1 MIYNSIGLIFIISAF
16 ILLIY
21 SYLVMP
27 RCYLKP
33 KKYNN
38 KKRYCILIPARYE
51 SKVINNLLLSIT
63 KQTTKINPKDIYI
76 IVESIKDKTVDIAK
90 QYNMNIILRENLSL
104 KRKGYALNDA
114 VTYILKKQ
122 IHYDAYF
129 IFDADNILDKDFIK
143 NMEKSIN
150 EGYDIGIGYRN
161 TKNSNTLVSASS
173 ALTFSMINTML
184 NERKNKYHNNLTIS
198 GTGYY
203 IKGSIIEEWNS
214 FPFHSLTEDYE
225 LTLYAILHNLTTTYN
240 KKAIF
245 YDEQPDNFNISLKQR
260 TRWVK
265 GYFEARKKYINKIS
279 KSETKNDPNFASK
292 VNAFLGVTPYIYII
306 IGLLIILFNILI
318 TKGITTFLCYLTIF
332 LLLIYTVLVLF
343 TILMLKKEKNN
354 LNISKSMKIK
364 VIFYNPI
371 FMLSYIICLLRTIFI
386 KDIKWD
392 KIDHNK
398 GLSRN

>member
-225 LTLYAILHNLTTTYN
+225 LTLYAILNNLTTTYN

-245 YDEQPDNFNISLKQR
+245 YDEQPDNFNVSLKQR

-306 IGLLIILFNILI
+306 IGLLIILVNILI

-332 LLLIYTVLVLF
+332 LLLIYILLALF
-343 TILMLKKEKNN
+343 TIIMLKKEKNS

-371 FMLSYIICLLRTIFI
+371 FMFSYIICLLRSIFI
-386 KDIKWD
+386 KDVKWD
-392 KIDHNK
+392 RIDHNK
-398 GLSRN
+398 N

>member
-1 MIYNSIGLIFIISAF
+1 
-16 ILLIY
+16 
-21 SYLVMP
+21 MP
-27 RCYLKP
+27 RCHLKP
-33 KKYNN
+33 QKYNN

-203 IKGSIIEEWNS
+203 IKGSIVEDWNS

-225 LTLYAILHNLTTTYN
+225 LTLYGILHNLTTTYN

-245 YDEQPDNFNISLKQR
+245 YDEQPDNFNVSLKQR

-279 KSETKNDPNFASK
+279 KSEIKNDPNFASK

-306 IGLLIILFNILI
+306 IGLLIILVNILI
-318 TKGITTFLCYLTIF
+318 TKGITSFLSYLTIF
-332 LLLIYTVLVLF
+332 LLLIYILLALF
-343 TILMLKKEKNN
+343 TIIMLKKEKNS

-371 FMLSYIICLLRTIFI
+371 FMFSYIICLLRSIFI
-386 KDIKWD
+386 KDVKWD
-392 KIDHNK
+392 RIEHNK
-398 GLSRN
+398 N

>member
-1 MIYNSIGLIFIISAF
+1 MIYNSIGLIFIINAF

-203 IKGSIIEEWNS
+203 IKGSIVEEWNS

-225 LTLYAILHNLTTTYN
+225 LTLYAILNNLTTTYN

-245 YDEQPDNFNISLKQR
+245 YDEQPDNFNVSLKQR

-306 IGLLIILFNILI
+306 IGLLIILVNILI

-332 LLLIYTVLVLF
+332 LLLIYTVLSIF
-343 TILMLKKEKNN
+343 TILMLKKEKNS

-398 GLSRN
+398 N

>member
-90 QYNMNIILRENLSL
+90 QYNMNIILRENPSL

-129 IFDADNILDKDFIK
+129 IFDADNILDKNFIK

-203 IKGSIIEEWNS
+203 IKGSIVEDWNS

-225 LTLYAILHNLTTTYN
+225 LTLYAILNNLTTTYN

-279 KSETKNDPNFASK
+279 KSEIKNDPNFASK

-306 IGLLIILFNILI
+306 IGLLIILVNMLI
-318 TKGITTFLCYLTIF
+318 TKGITSFLSYLTIF
-332 LLLIYTVLVLF
+332 LLLIYLVLSIF
-343 TILMLKKEKNN
+343 TIIMLKKEKNS

-371 FMLSYIICLLRTIFI
+371 FMFSYIICLLRTIFI

-398 GLSRN
+398 N

>member
-63 KQTTKINPKDIYI
+63 KQTTKINPKDIHI

-203 IKGSIIEEWNS
+203 IKGSIVEDWNS

-225 LTLYAILHNLTTTYN
+225 LTLYAILNNLTTTYN

-245 YDEQPDNFNISLKQR
+245 YDEQPDNFNVSLKQR

-265 GYFEARKKYINKIS
+265 GYFEVRKKYINKIS

-306 IGLLIILFNILI
+306 IGLLIILVNILI

-332 LLLIYTVLVLF
+332 LLLIYTVLSIF
-343 TILMLKKEKNN
+343 TIIMLKKEKNS

-371 FMLSYIICLLRTIFI
+371 FMFSYIICLLRTIFI

-392 KIDHNK
+392 KIDHDKN
-398 GLSRN
+398 

>member
-150 EGYDIGIGYRN
+150 KGYDIGIGYRN

-306 IGLLIILFNILI
+306 IGLLIILVNILI

-343 TILMLKKEKNN
+343 TIIMLKKEKNS

-371 FMLSYIICLLRTIFI
+371 FMFSYIICLLRTIFI

-398 GLSRN
+398 N

>member
-225 LTLYAILHNLTTTYN
+225 LTLYAILNNLTTTYN

-245 YDEQPDNFNISLKQR
+245 YDEQPDNFNVSLKQR

-265 GYFEARKKYINKIS
+265 GYFEVRKKYINKIS

-306 IGLLIILFNILI
+306 IGLLIILVNILI

-343 TILMLKKEKNN
+343 TIIMLKKEKNS

-371 FMLSYIICLLRTIFI
+371 FMFSYIICLLRTIFI

-398 GLSRN
+398 N

>member
-90 QYNMNIILRENLSL
+90 QYNMNIILRENLSR

-225 LTLYAILHNLTTTYN
+225 LTLYAILNNLTTTYN

-245 YDEQPDNFNISLKQR
+245 YDEQPDNFNVSLKQR

-265 GYFEARKKYINKIS
+265 GYFEVRKKYINKIS

-306 IGLLIILFNILI
+306 IGLLIILVNILI

-332 LLLIYTVLVLF
+332 LLLIYTVLSIF
-343 TILMLKKEKNN
+343 TIIMLKKEKNS

-371 FMLSYIICLLRTIFI
+371 FMFSYIICLLRTIFI

-398 GLSRN
+398 N

>member
-150 EGYDIGIGYRN
+150 EGYDLGIGYRN

-225 LTLYAILHNLTTTYN
+225 LTLYAILNNLTTTYN

-245 YDEQPDNFNISLKQR
+245 YDEQPDNFNVSLKQR

-279 KSETKNDPNFASK
+279 KSEIKNDPNFASK

-306 IGLLIILFNILI
+306 IGLLIILVNMLI
-318 TKGITTFLCYLTIF
+318 TKGITSFLSYLTIF
-332 LLLIYTVLVLF
+332 LLLIYLVLSIF
-343 TILMLKKEKNN
+343 TIIMLKKEKNS
-354 LNISKSMKIK
+354 LTISKSMKIK

-398 GLSRN
+398 N

>member
-76 IVESIKDKTVDIAK
+76 IVESIKDKTIDIAK

-203 IKGSIIEEWNS
+203 IKGSIVEEWNS

-225 LTLYAILHNLTTTYN
+225 LTLYAILNNLTTTYN
-240 KKAIF
+240 KKATF

-279 KSETKNDPNFASK
+279 KSEIKNDPNFASK

-306 IGLLIILFNILI
+306 IGLLIILVNILI
-318 TKGITTFLCYLTIF
+318 TKGITSFLCYLTIF
-332 LLLIYTVLVLF
+332 LLLIYILLALF
-343 TILMLKKEKNN
+343 TILMLKKEKNS

-371 FMLSYIICLLRTIFI
+371 FMFSYIICLLRSIFI
-386 KDIKWD
+386 KDVKWD
-392 KIDHNK
+392 RIEHNK
-398 GLSRN
+398 N

>member
-150 EGYDIGIGYRN
+150 EGYDIAIGYRN

-225 LTLYAILHNLTTTYN
+225 LTLYAILNNLTTTYN

-245 YDEQPDNFNISLKQR
+245 YDEQPDNFNVSLKQR

-265 GYFEARKKYINKIS
+265 GYFEVRKKYINKIS

-306 IGLLIILFNILI
+306 IGLLIILVNILI

-332 LLLIYTVLVLF
+332 LLLIYTVLSIF
-343 TILMLKKEKNN
+343 TIIMLKKEKNS

-371 FMLSYIICLLRTIFI
+371 FMFSYIICLLRTIFI

-392 KIDHNK
+392 KIDHDKN
-398 GLSRN
+398 

>member
-1 MIYNSIGLIFIISAF
+1 MIYNLIGLIFIFSAF

-21 SYLVMP
+21 SYFVMP
-27 RCYLKP
+27 RCHLKP
-33 KKYNN
+33 KKFDN
-38 KKRYCILIPARYE
+38 KGRYCILIPARDE

-63 KQTTKINPKDIYI
+63 NQTTKVNSKDVYI
-76 IVESIKDKTVDIAK
+76 IVESMKDKTVDIAK
-90 QYNMNIILRENLSL
+90 QYNMNIILRTDLSL

-129 IFDADNILDKDFIK
+129 IFDADNILDKNFIK
-143 NMEKSIN
+143 NMEKLVN

-161 TKNSNTLVSASS
+161 TKNSNTLVSAAS

-203 IKGSIIEEWNS
+203 IKGSIVEEWNS

-225 LTLYAILHNLTTTYN
+225 LSLYSILHNLTTAYN

-245 YDEQPDNFNISLKQR
+245 YDEQPDNFKVSLRQR

-265 GYFEARKKYINKIS
+265 GYFEARKKYITKIS

-306 IGLLIILFNILI
+306 IGLLIILINTLI
-318 TKGITTFLCYLTIF
+318 TNGITSFLYYLAII
-332 LLLIYTVLVLF
+332 LLLIYIVLALF
-343 TILMLKKEKNN
+343 TILMLKKEKNS
-354 LNISKSMKIK
+354 LNISKSMKVK
-364 VIFYNPI
+364 VVFYNPI
-371 FMLSYIICLLRTIFI
+371 FMFSYIICLLRSIFI
-386 KDIKWD
+386 KEVKWD
-392 KIDHNK
+392 RIEHNK
-398 GLSRN
+398 N

>member
-203 IKGSIIEEWNS
+203 IKGNIIEEWNY

-245 YDEQPDNFNISLKQR
+245 YDEQPDNFNVSLKQR

-306 IGLLIILFNILI
+306 IGLLIILVNILI
-318 TKGITTFLCYLTIF
+318 TKGITTFICYLTIF
-332 LLLIYTVLVLF
+332 LLLIYTVLSIF
-343 TILMLKKEKNN
+343 TIVMLKKEKNS

-371 FMLSYIICLLRTIFI
+371 FMFSYIICLLRTIFI

-398 GLSRN
+398 N

>member
-38 KKRYCILIPARYE
+38 KKRYCILIPPRYE

-203 IKGSIIEEWNS
+203 IKGSIVEDWNS

-225 LTLYAILHNLTTTYN
+225 LTLYAILNNLTTTYN

-306 IGLLIILFNILI
+306 IGLLIILVNILI

-343 TILMLKKEKNN
+343 TIIMLKKEKNS

-371 FMLSYIICLLRTIFI
+371 FMFSYIICLLRTIFI

-398 GLSRN
+398 N

>member
-343 TILMLKKEKNN
+343 TIIMLKKEKNS
-354 LNISKSMKIK
+354 LNISKSMKVK

-371 FMLSYIICLLRTIFI
+371 FMFSYIICLLRTIFI

-392 KIDHNK
+392 KIDHDKN
-398 GLSRN
+398 

>member
-203 IKGSIIEEWNS
+203 IKGSIVEEWNS

-225 LTLYAILHNLTTTYN
+225 LTLYAILNNLTTTYN

-306 IGLLIILFNILI
+306 IGLLIILVNTLI

-332 LLLIYTVLVLF
+332 LLLIYTVLSIF
-343 TILMLKKEKNN
+343 TIIMLKKEKNS

-371 FMLSYIICLLRTIFI
+371 FMFSYIICLLRTIFI

-398 GLSRN
+398 N

>member
-1 MIYNSIGLIFIISAF
+1 
-16 ILLIY
+16 
-21 SYLVMP
+21 MP

-343 TILMLKKEKNN
+343 TIIMLKKEKNS

-371 FMLSYIICLLRTIFI
+371 FMFSYIICLLRTIFI

-398 GLSRN
+398 N

>member
-203 IKGSIIEEWNS
+203 IKGSIVEDWNS

-245 YDEQPDNFNISLKQR
+245 YDEQPDNFNVSLKQR

-306 IGLLIILFNILI
+306 IGLLIILVNILI

-332 LLLIYTVLVLF
+332 LLLIYTVLSIF
-343 TILMLKKEKNN
+343 TIIMLKKEKNS

-371 FMLSYIICLLRTIFI
+371 FMFSYIICLLRTIFI

-398 GLSRN
+398 N

>member
-225 LTLYAILHNLTTTYN
+225 LTLYAILNNLTTTYN

-279 KSETKNDPNFASK
+279 KSEIKNDPNFASK

-306 IGLLIILFNILI
+306 IGLLIILVNILI
-318 TKGITTFLCYLTIF
+318 TKGITSFLSYLTIF
-332 LLLIYTVLVLF
+332 LLLIYILLALF
-343 TILMLKKEKNN
+343 TIIMIKKEKNS

-398 GLSRN
+398 N

>member
-1 MIYNSIGLIFIISAF
+1 MIYNSIGSIFIISAF

-225 LTLYAILHNLTTTYN
+225 LTLYAILNNLTTTYN

-245 YDEQPDNFNISLKQR
+245 YDEQPDNFNVSLKQR

-306 IGLLIILFNILI
+306 IGLLIILVNILI

-332 LLLIYTVLVLF
+332 LLLIYTVLSIF
-343 TILMLKKEKNN
+343 TIIMLKKEKNS

-371 FMLSYIICLLRTIFI
+371 FMFSYIICLLRTIFI

-398 GLSRN
+398 N

>member
-225 LTLYAILHNLTTTYN
+225 LTLYAILNNLTTTYN

-245 YDEQPDNFNISLKQR
+245 YDEQPDNFNVSLKQR

-306 IGLLIILFNILI
+306 IGLLIILVNILI

-332 LLLIYTVLVLF
+332 LLLIYILLALF
-343 TILMLKKEKNN
+343 TIIMLKKEKNS

-371 FMLSYIICLLRTIFI
+371 FMFSYIICLLRTIFI

-392 KIDHNK
+392 RIEHNK
-398 GLSRN
+398 N

>member
-343 TILMLKKEKNN
+343 TIIMLKKEKNS

-371 FMLSYIICLLRTIFI
+371 FMFSYIICLLRTIFI

-398 GLSRN
+398 N

>member
-225 LTLYAILHNLTTTYN
+225 LTLYAILNNLTTTYN

-245 YDEQPDNFNISLKQR
+245 YDEQPDNFNVSLKQR

-306 IGLLIILFNILI
+306 IGLLIILVNILI

-398 GLSRN
+398 N

>member
-245 YDEQPDNFNISLKQR
+245 YDEQPDNFNVSLKQR

-332 LLLIYTVLVLF
+332 LLLIYLVLSIF
-343 TILMLKKEKNN
+343 TILMLKKEKNS

-371 FMLSYIICLLRTIFI
+371 FMFSYIICLLRTIFI

-398 GLSRN
+398 N

>member
-1 MIYNSIGLIFIISAF
+1 MIYNSIGSIFIISAF

-27 RCYLKP
+27 RCYWKP

-203 IKGSIIEEWNS
+203 IKGSIVEDWNS

-225 LTLYAILHNLTTTYN
+225 LTLYAILNNLTTTYN

-245 YDEQPDNFNISLKQR
+245 YDEQPDNFNVSLKQR

-279 KSETKNDPNFASK
+279 KSEIKNDPNFASK

-318 TKGITTFLCYLTIF
+318 TKGITSFLCYLTIF
-332 LLLIYTVLVLF
+332 LLLIYLVLSIF
-343 TILMLKKEKNN
+343 TTIMLKKEKNS

-371 FMLSYIICLLRTIFI
+371 FMFSYIICLLRTIFI

-398 GLSRN
+398 N

>member
-1 MIYNSIGLIFIISAF
+1 
-16 ILLIY
+16 
-21 SYLVMP
+21 MP

-225 LTLYAILHNLTTTYN
+225 LTLYAILNNLTTTYN

-245 YDEQPDNFNISLKQR
+245 YDEQPDNFNVSLKQR

-306 IGLLIILFNILI
+306 IGLLIILVNILI

-343 TILMLKKEKNN
+343 TIIMLKKEKNS

-371 FMLSYIICLLRTIFI
+371 FMFSYIICLLRTIFI

-398 GLSRN
+398 N

>member
-306 IGLLIILFNILI
+306 IGLLIILVNILI

-332 LLLIYTVLVLF
+332 LLLIYLVLSIF
-343 TILMLKKEKNN
+343 TIIMLKKEKNS

-371 FMLSYIICLLRTIFI
+371 FMFSYIICLLRTIFI

-398 GLSRN
+398 N

>member
-1 MIYNSIGLIFIISAF
+1 
-16 ILLIY
+16 
-21 SYLVMP
+21 MP
-27 RCYLKP
+27 RCHLKP

-90 QYNMNIILRENLSL
+90 QYNMNIILRENISL

-225 LTLYAILHNLTTTYN
+225 LTLYAILNNLTTTYN
-240 KKAIF
+240 KKATF

-306 IGLLIILFNILI
+306 IGLLIILVNILI

-332 LLLIYTVLVLF
+332 LLLIYTVLSIF
-343 TILMLKKEKNN
+343 TIIMLKKEKNS

-371 FMLSYIICLLRTIFI
+371 FMFSYIICLLRTIFI

-398 GLSRN
+398 N

>member
-332 LLLIYTVLVLF
+332 LLLIYTVLLLF
-343 TILMLKKEKNN
+343 TIIMLKKEKNS

-371 FMLSYIICLLRTIFI
+371 FMFSYIICLLRTIFI

-398 GLSRN
+398 N

>member
-245 YDEQPDNFNISLKQR
+245 YDEQPDNFNVSLKQR

-265 GYFEARKKYINKIS
+265 GYFEVRKKYINKIS

-332 LLLIYTVLVLF
+332 LLLIYLVLSIF
-343 TILMLKKEKNN
+343 TILMLKKEKNS

-371 FMLSYIICLLRTIFI
+371 FMFSYIICLLRTIFI

-398 GLSRN
+398 N

>member
-150 EGYDIGIGYRN
+150 EGYDIAIGYRN

-306 IGLLIILFNILI
+306 IGLLIILVNILI

-332 LLLIYTVLVLF
+332 LLLIYTVLSIF
-343 TILMLKKEKNN
+343 TIIMLKKEKNS

-371 FMLSYIICLLRTIFI
+371 FMFSYIICLLRSIFI
-386 KDIKWD
+386 KDVKWD

-398 GLSRN
+398 N

>member
-129 IFDADNILDKDFIK
+129 IFDADNILDKNFIK

-150 EGYDIGIGYRN
+150 EGYNIGIGYRN

-203 IKGSIIEEWNS
+203 IKGSIVEEWNS

-306 IGLLIILFNILI
+306 IGLLIILFNTLI

-332 LLLIYTVLVLF
+332 LLLIYTVLSIF
-343 TILMLKKEKNN
+343 TIIMLKKEKNS

-371 FMLSYIICLLRTIFI
+371 FMFSYIICLLRTIFI

-392 KIDHNK
+392 RIDHNK
-398 GLSRN
+398 N

>member
-225 LTLYAILHNLTTTYN
+225 LTLYAILNNLTTTYN

-245 YDEQPDNFNISLKQR
+245 YDEQPDNFNVSLKQR

-265 GYFEARKKYINKIS
+265 GYFEVRKKYINKIS

-332 LLLIYTVLVLF
+332 LLLIYLVLSIF

-398 GLSRN
+398 N

>member
-1 MIYNSIGLIFIISAF
+1 MIYNSIGLIFIINAF

-150 EGYDIGIGYRN
+150 EGYDIAIGYRN

-225 LTLYAILHNLTTTYN
+225 LTLYAILNNLTTTYN

-306 IGLLIILFNILI
+306 IGLLIILVNILI

-332 LLLIYTVLVLF
+332 LLLIYLVLSIF

-398 GLSRN
+398 N

>member
-225 LTLYAILHNLTTTYN
+225 LTLYAILNNLTTTYN

-245 YDEQPDNFNISLKQR
+245 YDEQPDNFNVSLKQR

-306 IGLLIILFNILI
+306 IGLLIILVNILI

-343 TILMLKKEKNN
+343 TIIMLKKEKNS

-398 GLSRN
+398 N

>member
-90 QYNMNIILRENLSL
+90 QYNMNIILRENPSL

-129 IFDADNILDKDFIK
+129 IFDADNILDKNFIK

-225 LTLYAILHNLTTTYN
+225 LTLYAILNNLTTTYN

-306 IGLLIILFNILI
+306 IGLLIILVNMLI
-318 TKGITTFLCYLTIF
+318 TKGITSFLSYLTIF
-332 LLLIYTVLVLF
+332 LLLIYLVLSIF
-343 TILMLKKEKNN
+343 TIIMLKKEKNS

-371 FMLSYIICLLRTIFI
+371 FMFSYIICLLRTIFI

-398 GLSRN
+398 N